1 MKNKKGFTLIELL
14 AVIIILG
21 VLMLIAIPSVTE
33 YISSSRK
40 NAYVSTA
47 QSYVSAVRT
56 KVNQGEE
63 FKFYDPDVFYLVQV
77 GHDKSRSL
85 VSLEKGGASPFNDVW
100 DYAYVGVTYNGDGY
114 SYYFMARDAS
124 GQGIDLISADDLS
137 KQGGS
142 LVITNGE
149 NFNNLT
155 SGYSMSGD
163 YDQYIYVYNVEY
175 NVNTE
180 NNLKDITP
188 TPIVVS
194 PGFPSAPSDLVD
206 AIFSVTGKTFDEI
219 HVYAIDPC
227 KYGEC
232 AV

>member
-77 GHDKSRSL
+77 GHEKEKSL
-85 VSLEKGGASPFNDVW
+85 VSLEKGGASPFNDEW

-142 LVITNGE
+142 LVVTGGE
-149 NFNNLT
+149 DFSNLLFGSWSYGVDDT
-155 SGYSMSGD
+155 VIYYYDISVISGVDSD
-163 YDQYIYVYNVEY
+163 FK
-175 NVNTE
+175 
-180 NNLKDITP
+180 NLLP
-188 TPIVVS
+188 TPMLS
-194 PGFPSAPSDLVD
+194 GGYPSAPSALVD
-206 AIFSVTGKTFDEI
+206 AINHVTNRTFSTVQI
-219 HVYAIDPC
+219 YAIDPC
-227 KYGEC
+227 KYGGC
-232 AV
+232 SN